1 MTNLPHPMG
10 LDQLADMLA
19 TAQHYTL
26 TDVGAT
32 SFYQGQR
39 ANGSPFLIVVNTIDG
54 LGFAMNAAPG
64 PRMVAANDAM

>member
-1 MTNLPHPMG
+1 MG

-39 ANGSPFLIVVNTIDG
+39 ANGSPFLIVVNAIDG
-54 LGFAMNAAPG
+54 LGFAMPTAPG
-64 PRMVAANDAM
+64 PRMVAANDSM